1 MSVITYAKCWN
12 MTVRIK
18 KAGLTEAEVRRYFD
32 GLSSVFGA
40 YNAEFQKKFDKY
52 VCNGELRFK
61 PETLSLV
68 ENSFGMTY
76 LCRSEELVPIAA
88 EDAERIFS
96 SQQAEELAFLNR
108 RNQPVDKSDE

>member
-1 MSVITYAKCWN
+1 

-18 KAGLTEAEVRRYFD
+18 KAGLTEAEVRRHFD
-32 GLSSVFGA
+32 ELSSACGVH
-40 YNAEFQKKFDKY
+40 NSEFQKKIDKY
-52 VCNGELRFK
+52 FFKGKLRFG

-68 ENSFGMTY
+68 ENSFGTTY

-96 SQQAEELAFLNR
+96 SQQAKELARLDRIKAR
-108 RNQPVDKSDE
+108 RNQPVDESDE